1 MIYIL
6 PKLRLTMRQSF
17 LDKIVL
23 WLNRQQFSES
33 AALAGIAILV
43 GVTSATGVW
52 LFKQMFNLIFSTV
65 FDGLSTPL
73 GLLQAISLHSRSRS
87 MH

>member
-1 MIYIL
+1 M
-6 PKLRLTMRQSF
+6 PTFAGRLHAGW

-33 AALAGIAILV
+33 AALAKIARLV

-52 LFKQMFNLIFSTV
+52 LFKQMFNLTFSTV

-73 GLLQAISLHSRSRS
+73 GLLQHKTVVLKIFDTLAH
-87 MH
+87 